1 MRPCRELAASLAQG
15 GPGFRRT
22 TATDADVT
30 VACAAT
36 AGSATAEPGVGG
48 AVALVDMWAAT
59 PLGSWAAGRFQGD
72 RRPPAVRRLAKG
84 LAGQHFPVALLVR
97 NDPSAHSVN
106 KILSKYLKVLFLI

>member
-1 MRPCRELAASLAQG
+1 MRFCRELAASLAQG

-30 VACAAT
+30 VACAAA
-36 AGSATAEPGVGG
+36 AGSATAESGVGG

-72 RRPPAVRRLAKG
+72 QRPPAVRRLAAG
-84 LAGQHFPVALLVR
+84 LGGQQIRAALLV
-97 NDPSAHSVN
+97 
-106 KILSKYLKVLFLI
+106 KQ